1 MIMTKILISK
11 ILTMSL
17 TALQTFSKVD
27 ANRKTPVCYEDV
39 RDVFVSRKESVF
51 PMATYL
57 DVGNNYIYNVRT
69 PINSNQGANKSY
81 VDQHVAKAGNTMYG
95 ILNMGNKKTINITGP
110 TNDAD
115 AVNKAYIDTY
125 FLNPSIW

>member
-1 MIMTKILISK
+1 MLGHPSIVTKE
-11 ILTMSL
+11 
-17 TALQTFSKVD
+17 QTNLMF
-27 ANRKTPVCYEDV
+27 
-39 RDVFVSRKESVF
+39 
-51 PMATYL
+51 
-57 DVGNNYIYNVRT
+57 
-69 PINSNQGANKSY
+69 
-81 VDQHVAKAGNTMYG
+81 DQHVAKAGDTMYG